1 MRLRD
6 TARSMAHN
14 KRTCESSNLAMRDE
28 VLSRYRIIDRIRHN
42 ETCPMRKNIC
52 IALCL
57 RHCKPIAGGHA
68 GHSGCRRWSSGS
80 WSQRNGGGDGGDS
93 DVSDV
98 T

>member
-42 ETCPMRKNIC
+42 ETCPMRKTY
-52 IALCL
+52 ASLC
-57 RHCKPIAGGHA
+57 A
-68 GHSGCRRWSSGS
+68 
-80 WSQRNGGGDGGDS
+80 
-93 DVSDV
+93 
-98 T
+98 